1 MIENLLT
8 TKNTIDMKANNRIC
22 TVKQR
27 RELNKIYAEKLTAYV
42 KEHFGQEYF
51 VSYGSLS
58 YDMMSI
64 LFEYNDENINEP
76 VIGSVAIYLSNN
88 NFDWEWALAT
98 RSFGEVKINDNNR
111 KNSFKSKCLKYYNLI
126 SMILADDGGLESI
139 AKEYARKYAAYLAQE
154 NPKLYK
160 YLNSND

>member
-1 MIENLLT
+1 
-8 TKNTIDMKANNRIC
+8 MKANNRIC

-64 LFEYNDENINEP
+64 LFEYNDETINEP
-76 VIGSVAIYLSNN
+76 VIGSVSIYLSNN

-98 RSFGEVKINDNNR
+98 KSFGEVKINDNNR

-126 SMILADDGGLESI
+126 SMILADDGGLEAI

-154 NPKLYK
+154 NPKLYE

>member
-1 MIENLLT
+1 
-8 TKNTIDMKANNRIC
+8 MKANNRIC

-64 LFEYNDENINEP
+64 LFEYNDETINEP
-76 VIGSVAIYLSNN
+76 VIGSVSIYLSNN

-139 AKEYARKYAAYLAQE
+139 AKEYARKYAAYMAQE
-154 NPKLYK
+154 NPKLYE
-160 YLNSND
+160 YLNSNN

>member
-1 MIENLLT
+1 
-8 TKNTIDMKANNRIC
+8 MKANNRIC

-64 LFEYNDENINEP
+64 LFEYNDETINEP
-76 VIGSVAIYLSNN
+76 VIGSVSIYLSNN

>member
-1 MIENLLT
+1 MST
-8 TKNTIDMKANNRIC
+8 NNRIC

-64 LFEYNDENINEP
+64 LFEYNDETINEP

-98 RSFGEVKINDNNR
+98 RSFGEIKINDNNR
-111 KNSFKSKCLKYYNLI
+111 KNSFKNKCLKYYNLI
-126 SMILADDGGLESI
+126 SMILADDGGLEAI

-154 NPKLYK
+154 NPKLYE

>member
-1 MIENLLT
+1 
-8 TKNTIDMKANNRIC
+8 MKANNRIC

-58 YDMMSI
+58 YDIMSI
-64 LFEYNDENINEP
+64 LFEYNDEAINEP
-76 VIGSVAIYLSNN
+76 VIGSVSIYLSNN

-139 AKEYARKYAAYLAQE
+139 AKEYARKYAAYMAQE
-154 NPKLYK
+154 NPKLYE
-160 YLNSND
+160 YLNLND

>member
-1 MIENLLT
+1 MPT
-8 TKNTIDMKANNRIC
+8 NNRIC

-27 RELNKIYAEKLTAYV
+27 RELNKIYAKKLTAYV

-64 LFEYNDENINEP
+64 LFEYNDETINEP

-88 NFDWEWALAT
+88 NFDWEWVLAT
-98 RSFGEVKINDNNR
+98 KSFGEIKINDNNR

-154 NPKLYK
+154 NPKLYEN
-160 YLNSND
+160 LNSND

>member
-1 MIENLLT
+1 
-8 TKNTIDMKANNRIC
+8 MKANNRIC

-64 LFEYNDENINEP
+64 LFEYNDETINEP
-76 VIGSVAIYLSNN
+76 VIGSVSIYLSNN

-98 RSFGEVKINDNNR
+98 KSFGEVKINDNNR

>member
-1 MIENLLT
+1 
-8 TKNTIDMKANNRIC
+8 MKANNRIC

-64 LFEYNDENINEP
+64 LFEYNDETINEP
-76 VIGSVAIYLSNN
+76 VIGSVSIYLSNN

-154 NPKLYK
+154 NPKLYE

>member
-1 MIENLLT
+1 
-8 TKNTIDMKANNRIC
+8 MKANNRIC

-64 LFEYNDENINEP
+64 LFEYNDETINEP

-98 RSFGEVKINDNNR
+98 RSFGEIKINDNNR
-111 KNSFKSKCLKYYNLI
+111 KNSFKNKCLKYYNLI

-154 NPKLYK
+154 NPKLYEN
-160 YLNSND
+160 LNSND

>member
-1 MIENLLT
+1 
-8 TKNTIDMKANNRIC
+8 MKANNRIC

-64 LFEYNDENINEP
+64 LFEYNDETINEP

-98 RSFGEVKINDNNR
+98 RSFGEIKINDNNR

>member
-1 MIENLLT
+1 MPT
-8 TKNTIDMKANNRIC
+8 NNRIC

-64 LFEYNDENINEP
+64 LFEYNDETINEP

-98 RSFGEVKINDNNR
+98 KSFGEIKINDNNR
-111 KNSFKSKCLKYYNLI
+111 KNSFKNKCLKYYNLI
-126 SMILADDGGLESI
+126 SMILADDGGLEAI

-154 NPKLYK
+154 NPKLYEN
-160 YLNSND
+160 LNSND

>member
-1 MIENLLT
+1 MPT
-8 TKNTIDMKANNRIC
+8 NNRIC

-58 YDMMSI
+58 YDIMSI
-64 LFEYNDENINEP
+64 LFEYNDEITNEP

-88 NFDWEWALAT
+88 NFDWEWVLAT
-98 RSFGEVKINDNNR
+98 RSFGEIKINDNNR

-126 SMILADDGGLESI
+126 SMILADNGGLEAI
-139 AKEYARKYAAYLAQE
+139 AKEYAQKYAEYLAQE
-154 NPKLYK
+154 NPKLYE
-160 YLNSND
+160 YFTSND

>member
-1 MIENLLT
+1 MPT
-8 TKNTIDMKANNRIC
+8 NNRIC

-64 LFEYNDENINEP
+64 LFKYNDETINEP
-76 VIGSVAIYLSNN
+76 VIGSVAIYLSNYN
-88 NFDWEWALAT
+88 LEWEWVLAT
-98 RSFGEVKINDNNR
+98 KSFGEIKINDNNR
-111 KNSFKSKCLKYYNLI
+111 KNSFKSKCLKYYSLI
-126 SMILADDGGLESI
+126 SMILADDGGLEAI
-139 AKEYARKYAAYLAQE
+139 AKECAQKYAEYLAQE
-154 NPKLYK
+154 NPKLYEN
-160 YLNSND
+160 LNSND

>member
-8 TKNTIDMKANNRIC
+8 TKNTIDMPTNNRIC

-27 RELNKIYAEKLTAYV
+27 RELNKIYAKKLTAYV

-58 YDMMSI
+58 YDIMSI
-64 LFEYNDENINEP
+64 LFEYNDEITNEP

-88 NFDWEWALAT
+88 NFDWEWVLAT
-98 RSFGEVKINDNNR
+98 RSFGEIKINDNNR

-126 SMILADDGGLESI
+126 SMILADDGGLEAI
-139 AKEYARKYAAYLAQE
+139 AKEYAQKYAEYLAQE
-154 NPKLYK
+154 NPKLYE
-160 YLNSND
+160 YFTSND

>member
-1 MIENLLT
+1 MPT
-8 TKNTIDMKANNRIC
+8 NNRIC

-64 LFEYNDENINEP
+64 LFEYNDETINEP

>member
-1 MIENLLT
+1 MPT
-8 TKNTIDMKANNRIC
+8 NNRIC

-58 YDMMSI
+58 FDLMSI
-64 LFEYNDENINEP
+64 LFKYNDETINEP
-76 VIGSVAIYLSNN
+76 VIGSVAIYLSNYN
-88 NFDWEWALAT
+88 LEWEWVLAT
-98 RSFGEVKINDNNR
+98 KSFGEIKINDNNR
-111 KNSFKSKCLKYYNLI
+111 KNSFKNKCLKYYNLI
-126 SMILADDGGLESI
+126 SMILADDGGLEAI

-154 NPKLYK
+154 NPKLYEN
-160 YLNSND
+160 LNSND

>member
-1 MIENLLT
+1 
-8 TKNTIDMKANNRIC
+8 MKANNRIC

-64 LFEYNDENINEP
+64 LFEYNDETINEP

-154 NPKLYK
+154 NPKLYE

>member
-1 MIENLLT
+1 
-8 TKNTIDMKANNRIC
+8 MKANNRIC

-64 LFEYNDENINEP
+64 LFEYNDETINEP
-76 VIGSVAIYLSNN
+76 VIGSVSIYLSNN

-160 YLNSND
+160 NLNSND

>member
-64 LFEYNDENINEP
+64 LFEYNDETINEP
-76 VIGSVAIYLSNN
+76 VIGSVSIYLSNN

>member
-1 MIENLLT
+1 MPT
-8 TKNTIDMKANNRIC
+8 NNRIC

-64 LFEYNDENINEP
+64 LFEYNDETINEP
-76 VIGSVAIYLSNN
+76 VIGSVSIYLSNN

>member
-1 MIENLLT
+1 
-8 TKNTIDMKANNRIC
+8 MKANNRIC

-64 LFEYNDENINEP
+64 LFEYNDETINEP
-76 VIGSVAIYLSNN
+76 VIGSVSIYLSNN

-126 SMILADDGGLESI
+126 SMILVDDGGLESI

-154 NPKLYK
+154 NPKLYE

>member
-1 MIENLLT
+1 
-8 TKNTIDMKANNRIC
+8 MKANNRIC

-64 LFEYNDENINEP
+64 LFEYNDETINEP

-98 RSFGEVKINDNNR
+98 KSFGEVKINDNNR

>member
-1 MIENLLT
+1 MPT
-8 TKNTIDMKANNRIC
+8 NNRIC

-27 RELNKIYAEKLTAYV
+27 RELNKIYAKKLTAYV

-58 YDMMSI
+58 YDIMSI
-64 LFEYNDENINEP
+64 LFEYNDEITNEP

-88 NFDWEWALAT
+88 NFDWEWVLAT
-98 RSFGEVKINDNNR
+98 RSFGEIKINDNNC

-126 SMILADDGGLESI
+126 SMILADDGGLEAI
-139 AKEYARKYAAYLAQE
+139 AKEYAQKYAEYLAQE
-154 NPKLYK
+154 NPKLYE
-160 YLNSND
+160 YFTSND

>member
-1 MIENLLT
+1 MPT
-8 TKNTIDMKANNRIC
+8 NNRIC

-58 YDMMSI
+58 YDIMSI
-64 LFEYNDENINEP
+64 LFEYNDEITNEP

-88 NFDWEWALAT
+88 NFEWEWVLAT
-98 RSFGEVKINDNNR
+98 RSFGEIKINDNNR

-126 SMILADDGGLESI
+126 SMILADNGGLEAI
-139 AKEYARKYAAYLAQE
+139 AKEYAQKYAEYLAQE
-154 NPKLYK
+154 NPKLYE
-160 YLNSND
+160 YFTSND

>member
-1 MIENLLT
+1 MPT
-8 TKNTIDMKANNRIC
+8 NNRIC

-64 LFEYNDENINEP
+64 LFEYNDETINEP

-98 RSFGEVKINDNNR
+98 KSFGEIKINDNNR
-111 KNSFKSKCLKYYNLI
+111 KNSFKNKCLKYYNLI
-126 SMILADDGGLESI
+126 SMILADDGGLEAI
-139 AKEYARKYAAYLAQE
+139 AKEYARKYAVYLAQE
-154 NPKLYK
+154 NPKLYEN
-160 YLNSND
+160 LNSND

>member
-1 MIENLLT
+1 
-8 TKNTIDMKANNRIC
+8 MKANNRIC

-64 LFEYNDENINEP
+64 LFEYNDETINEP
-76 VIGSVAIYLSNN
+76 VIGSVSIYLSNN

-154 NPKLYK
+154 NPKLYEN
-160 YLNSND
+160 LNSND

>member
-1 MIENLLT
+1 MST
-8 TKNTIDMKANNRIC
+8 NNRIC

-64 LFEYNDENINEP
+64 LFEYNDETINEP

-98 RSFGEVKINDNNR
+98 RSFGEIKINDNNR
-111 KNSFKSKCLKYYNLI
+111 KNSFKNKCLKYYNLI
-126 SMILADDGGLESI
+126 SMILADDGGLEAI

-154 NPKLYK
+154 KPKLYE

>member
-1 MIENLLT
+1 MPT
-8 TKNTIDMKANNRIC
+8 NNRIC

-58 YDMMSI
+58 YDLMSI
-64 LFEYNDENINEP
+64 LFEYNDETINEP

-98 RSFGEVKINDNNR
+98 RSFGEIKINDNNR
-111 KNSFKSKCLKYYNLI
+111 KNSFKNKCLKYYNLI
-126 SMILADDGGLESI
+126 SMILADDGGLEAI
-139 AKEYARKYAAYLAQE
+139 AKEYARKYAAYLAKE
-154 NPKLYK
+154 NPKLYE

>member
-1 MIENLLT
+1 
-8 TKNTIDMKANNRIC
+8 MKANNRIC

-64 LFEYNDENINEP
+64 LFEYNDETINEP

-160 YLNSND
+160 HLNSND

>member
-1 MIENLLT
+1 MPT
-8 TKNTIDMKANNRIC
+8 NNRIC

-64 LFEYNDENINEP
+64 LFEYNDETINEP

-98 RSFGEVKINDNNR
+98 RSFGEIKINDNNR
-111 KNSFKSKCLKYYNLI
+111 KNSFKNKCLKYYSLI
-126 SMILADDGGLESI
+126 SMILADDGGLEAI

-154 NPKLYK
+154 NPKLYE

>member
-1 MIENLLT
+1 MPT
-8 TKNTIDMKANNRIC
+8 NNRIC

-64 LFEYNDENINEP
+64 LFEYNDETINEP

-98 RSFGEVKINDNNR
+98 RSFGEIKINDNNR
-111 KNSFKSKCLKYYNLI
+111 KSSFKNKCLKYYNLI
-126 SMILADDGGLESI
+126 SMILADDGGLEAI

-154 NPKLYK
+154 NPKLYE

>member
-1 MIENLLT
+1 MPT
-8 TKNTIDMKANNRIC
+8 NNRIC

-27 RELNKIYAEKLTAYV
+27 RELNKIYAKKLTAYV

-58 YDMMSI
+58 YDIMSI
-64 LFEYNDENINEP
+64 LFEYNDEITNEP

-88 NFDWEWALAT
+88 NFDWEWVLAT
-98 RSFGEVKINDNNR
+98 RSFGEIKINDNNR

-126 SMILADDGGLESI
+126 SMILADDGGLEAI
-139 AKEYARKYAAYLAQE
+139 AKEYTQKYAEYLAQE
-154 NPKLYK
+154 NPKLYE
-160 YLNSND
+160 YFTSND

>member
-1 MIENLLT
+1 
-8 TKNTIDMKANNRIC
+8 MKANNRIC

-64 LFEYNDENINEP
+64 LFEYNDETINEP

-126 SMILADDGGLESI
+126 SMILADDGGLEAI

-154 NPKLYK
+154 NPKLYE

>member
-1 MIENLLT
+1 MPT
-8 TKNTIDMKANNRIC
+8 NNRIC

-64 LFEYNDENINEP
+64 LFEYNDETINEP

-98 RSFGEVKINDNNR
+98 RSFGEIKINDNNR
-111 KNSFKSKCLKYYNLI
+111 KNSFKNKCLKYYNLI
-126 SMILADDGGLESI
+126 SMILTDDGGLEAI

-154 NPKLYK
+154 NPKLYE

>member
-1 MIENLLT
+1 
-8 TKNTIDMKANNRIC
+8 MKANNRIC

-64 LFEYNDENINEP
+64 LFEYNDETINEP
-76 VIGSVAIYLSNN
+76 VIGSVSIYLSNN

-98 RSFGEVKINDNNR
+98 KSFGEVKINDNNR

-154 NPKLYK
+154 NPKLYE